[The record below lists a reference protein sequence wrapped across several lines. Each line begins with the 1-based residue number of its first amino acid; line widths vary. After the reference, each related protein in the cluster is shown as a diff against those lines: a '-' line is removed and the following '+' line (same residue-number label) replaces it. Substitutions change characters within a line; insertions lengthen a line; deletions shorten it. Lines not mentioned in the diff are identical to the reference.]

1 MGLLEDIPMMESSTN
16 SLYYIAS
23 NLQCSRIILS
33 TNHCVVYTL
42 PYFLAAYKICP
53 FPRYR
58 ENENFSCS
66 DFAKRIEPKKRTSE
80 LVTRFFP
87 FQAPP
92 SYRHE
97 GKLPHNFH
105 FSQSSLLNVV
115 IGWKQTPF
123 KIPVHAHCCA
133 LHRAEATL

>member
-66 DFAKRIEPKKRTSE
+66 DFAKRIEPKRRTSE

-105 FSQSSLLNVV
+105 FSQNSLLNVV
-115 IGWKQTPF
+115 IGRKQTSF
-123 KIPVHAHCCA
+123 KILANACCFP
-133 LHRAEATL
+133 LYRAGATL